1 VYNSFY
7 GGFMQLLK
15 NKQALI
21 TGGTAGIGKEIALA
35 YAKQGAS
42 VAICGTNSER
52 AAQTVSELKSLQI
65 TPEQRFEMLIID
77 ISEKRAVDEAI
88 QRLMALWGSIDILV
102 NNAGI
107 TRDGLLMKM
116 SEEDWDL
123 VIDTNL
129 KSVFNTCQAL
139 VRPMIKA
146 RKGKIINISS
156 VVGLTGNA
164 GQANYAASKS
174 GMIGLTKSL
183 AQELAT
189 RNICVNC
196 IAPGFIETRM
206 TDVLTDAQKE
216 GILKKIPMGRMGRPA
231 DIADAAVFLASSLSD
246 YVTGQVLT
254 VDGGMVM

>member
-1 VYNSFY
+1 
-7 GGFMQLLK
+7 MQLLK
-15 NKQALI
+15 AKKALI

-35 YAKQGAS
+35 FVKQGAD
-42 VAICGTNSER
+42 VAIFGTNPDR
-52 AAQTVSELKSLQI
+52 AAQVLEELRQARVIPEQNCVSFIVNVSEKNSVEESIKQLLAQ
-65 TPEQRFEMLIID
+65 
-77 ISEKRAVDEAI
+77 
-88 QRLMALWGSIDILV
+88 WGQIDILV

-107 TRDGLLMKM
+107 TRDGLLMRM
-116 SEEDWDL
+116 SEQDWDE
-123 VIDTNL
+123 VIDVNL
-129 KSVFNTCQAL
+129 KSVYNTCQAL

-146 RKGKIINISS
+146 KGGKIINISS

-174 GMIGLTKSL
+174 GMIGFTKAL

-196 IAPGFIETRM
+196 IAPGFIQTRM
-206 TDVLTDAQKE
+206 TDVLTEEQKGE
-216 GILKKIPMGRMGRPA
+216 LRKKIPMGRMGEPQ
-231 DIADAAVFLASSLSD
+231 DIANAAVFLASNLSD